1 MIYTFEDTYQ
11 KLSKI
16 FIYADK
22 RTFLKKLSR
31 NLTLLPKKWYT
42 MCSNGGTG
50 DRWELSLY
58 VMCARHRRAHVYFFI
73 TFYLERTEIY
83 FEPSSGK
90 TVATRCKPYFS
101 LTNILAIR
109 LAADDIPT
117 NIPSFQSLEVHLIA
131 SSSST

>member
-1 MIYTFEDTYQ
+1 MRGKEFYWQNLIQ
-11 KLSKI
+11 
-16 FIYADK
+16 
-22 RTFLKKLSR
+22 

-50 DRWELSLY
+50 DRRELSLY
-58 VMCARHRRAHVYFFI
+58 VMCARHGRAHMFCYIFI
-73 TFYLERTEIY
+73 QERTEIY

-101 LTNILAIR
+101 LTNILAIK

-117 NIPSFQSLEVHLIA
+117 NIPSFQSLEVHLMA
-131 SSSST
+131 S